1 MLETFCMFLAPRLER
16 SRTRT
21 SSYAIKILPAR
32 SISEISL
39 PRRDLCG
46 PQPAPGALSSH
57 VLPMPSSSLRSS
69 PALVRSAAFD
79 ITLLNSQETLSINHS
94 LNHLW
99 PPCALARACR
109 HCRAKPYLCSSSETT
124 SEIVHSDSTVH
135 PGRGRDRDTDRPT
148 DRCLFTLLR
157 AAGGRWPRRRTAP
170 AAPSRP
176 HESA

>member
-69 PALVRSAAFD
+69 PALVRGAAFD
-79 ITLLNSQETLSINHS
+79 TPGSGVAQPTAGALPKRCSTQGWPGPFGKAVAFTAPHQTQAFLVGALEACQVLNPHGVP
-94 LNHLW
+94 W
-99 PPCALARACR
+99 
-109 HCRAKPYLCSSSETT
+109 
-124 SEIVHSDSTVH
+124 VH
-135 PGRGRDRDTDRPT
+135 PASLFPTYKCHGVPLHSTAGTTGTGRHYLQHHSP
-148 DRCLFTLLR
+148 LLR
-157 AAGGRWPRRRTAP
+157 L
-170 AAPSRP
+170 
-176 HESA
+176 

>member
-1 MLETFCMFLAPRLER
+1 MFLAPRLER

-69 PALVRSAAFD
+69 PALVRGAAFD

-94 LNHLW
+94 AQSSL
-99 PPCALARACR
+99 AAVRARACR

-135 PGRGRDRDTDRPT
+135 PGRGRDTDRP
-148 DRCLFTLLR
+148 LFVYSLKS
-157 AAGGRWPRRRTAP
+157 RRRPLATEEDGAGSAKSP
-170 AAPSRP
+170 A
-176 HESA
+176 

>member
-1 MLETFCMFLAPRLER
+1 MFLAPRLER

-94 LNHLW
+94 LNHLR
-99 PPCALARACR
+99 PPCARARADTAERNLISVPLAKR
-109 HCRAKPYLCSSSETT
+109 HPRSSTPTPLSGTP
-124 SEIVHSDSTVH
+124 TVV
-135 PGRGRDRDTDRPT
+135 
-148 DRCLFTLLR
+148 CLL
-157 AAGGRWPRRRTAP
+157 
-170 AAPSRP
+170 S
-176 HESA
+176 

>member
-69 PALVRSAAFD
+69 PVLVRGAAFD

-94 LNHLW
+94 LNHLR
-99 PPCALARACR
+99 PPCARACR

-135 PGRGRDRDTDRPT
+135 PGRGRDT